1 MKTQNDSFMELI
13 KLKAENPYMDVF
25 FMVDNSDSHTAHR
38 INFITI
44 EHIMRDDDSYLIGA
58 NCILENIADA
68 SGFIY
73 ESIEAAQKEIDTI
86 KMAIMVYMAAI
97 GTQKCFVSINVDQ

>member
-1 MKTQNDSFMELI
+1 MKTQNDLFMELI
-13 KLKAENPYMDVF
+13 KLKADNPYMDVF
-25 FMVDNSDSHTAHR
+25 FMVDNSYSQTAHK

-44 EHIMRDDDSYLIGA
+44 EHVMRDDDSYLVGA
-58 NCILENIADA
+58 DCILENIEDA

-86 KMAIMVYMAAI
+86 KMAIAVYMSEI
-97 GTQKCFVSINVDQ
+97 